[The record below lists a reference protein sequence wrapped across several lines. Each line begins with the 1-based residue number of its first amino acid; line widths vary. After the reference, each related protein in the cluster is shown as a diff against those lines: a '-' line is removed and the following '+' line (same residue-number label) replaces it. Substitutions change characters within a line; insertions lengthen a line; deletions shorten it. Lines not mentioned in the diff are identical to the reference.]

1 MNKDNVISLE
11 IVSGWCVA
19 MVDPRTNEPG
29 MYWDKRDKR
38 FDGLLTIDS
47 VFEKQEDASK
57 VYEELAENPVVSY
70 KIIPVDYR
78 IINGHISTKLKK

>member
-19 MVDPRTNEPG
+19 MVDPHTNESG
-29 MYWDKRDKR
+29 MYWDKREKR

-47 VFEKQEDASK
+47 IFEDQKEASE
-57 VYEELAENPVVSY
+57 VYEKLAGKPFVSY

-78 IINGHISTKLKK
+78 MINGHISTKLKK